1 MEDNR
6 KVLEE
11 KLRNSKL
18 MKYCHE
24 LVMLNY
30 LYAQQ
35 LISKDEM
42 LIVRKD
48 INKKYGMKDR
58 NDHRRYH
65 S

>member
-58 NDHRRYH
+58 NDYRRYH